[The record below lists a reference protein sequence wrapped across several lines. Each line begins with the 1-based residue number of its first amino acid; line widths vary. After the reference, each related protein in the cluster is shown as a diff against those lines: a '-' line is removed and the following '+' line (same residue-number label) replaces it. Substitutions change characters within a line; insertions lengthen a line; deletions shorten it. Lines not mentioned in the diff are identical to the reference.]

1 MNSRFLI
8 MLIIA
13 LILAGGAAW
22 MANRWVES
30 KSSINRSSL
39 DRNTVAVVVAATKIP
54 FGTRVEATHIK
65 LLEWP
70 KNSVPNEAF
79 TELQPVVGKVSQ
91 RSFITN
97 EILLKPQIREH
108 LGGSTLSALITEG
121 MRAMSVRV
129 NDVVGVA
136 GFILPGNKVDIIH
149 VKGKGK
155 NTYTLLHNIKV
166 LAIDQRASTDQDKP
180 AVVRALTL
188 EVSPK
193 HSEKLVKAMKT
204 GSLTFTLRNPLDD
217 EELIK
222 EKEETK
228 PKKVVKR
235 KFRRRTP
242 VPDTSI
248 GILPWN
254 SKTEKKCKAKIC

>member
-1 MNSRFLI
+1 

-13 LILAGGAAW
+13 IVLAGGAAW
-22 MANRWVES
+22 IANRWVES
-30 KSSINRSSL
+30 QTNVASSTQA
-39 DRNTVAVVVAATKIP
+39 NTVAVVVAATNIP
-54 FGTRVEATHIK
+54 FGSRIEATQIK
-65 LLEWP
+65 LIEWP
-70 KNSVPNEAF
+70 KSSVPEHAF
-79 TELQPVVGKVSQ
+79 YELQPLVGKVTQ
-91 RSFITN
+91 RSFISN
-97 EILLKPQIREH
+97 EILLKPFIKEH

-129 NDVVGVA
+129 NDIVGVA

-155 NTYTLLHNIKV
+155 LTYTLLHNIKV
-166 LAIDQRASTDQDKP
+166 LAIDQTASTDQNKP

-204 GSLTFTLRNPLDD
+204 GSLQFTLRNPLDD

-222 EKEETK
+222 EKEAVK
-228 PKKVVKR
+228 SKKKVRR
-235 KFRRRTP
+235 KIRRP
-242 VPDTSI
+242 APESSI
-248 GILPWN
+248 TVLPWK
-254 SKTEKKCKAKIC
+254 SKVEKKCKAKVC

>member
-13 LILAGGAAW
+13 LVLAGGAAW
-22 MANRWVES
+22 IANRWVDS
-30 KSSINRSSL
+30 QSGIKTISTN
-39 DRNTVAVVVAATKIP
+39 RNTVAVVVAANKIP
-54 FGTRVEATHIK
+54 FGTRIEATHIK

-70 KNSVPNEAF
+70 KNSVPSEVF
-79 TELQPVVGKVSQ
+79 TELQPVVGRVSQ

-97 EILLKPQIREH
+97 EILLKPMIKEH

-149 VKGKGK
+149 AKGKGFS
-155 NTYTLLHNIKV
+155 TYTLLHNIKV
-166 LAIDQRASTDQDKP
+166 LAIDQIASTEQDKP

-188 EVSPK
+188 EVTPK
-193 HSEKLVKAMKT
+193 QSEKLVKSMKT
-204 GSLTFTLRNPLDD
+204 GSLQFTLRNPLDD
-217 EELIK
+217 EELIQEK
-222 EKEETK
+222 EKIK
-228 PKKVVKR
+228 PKKTKR
-235 KFRRRTP
+235 KIRRAP
-242 VPDTSI
+242 VDTSI

>member
-1 MNSRFLI
+1 MNSRFSI

-13 LILAGGAAW
+13 LVLAGGAAW

-30 KSSINRSSL
+30 QSSITTASTQT
-39 DRNTVAVVVAATKIP
+39 NTVAVVVAASNIP
-54 FGTRVEATHIK
+54 FGTRIEATHIK

-70 KNSVPNEAF
+70 KGSVPAEVF

-97 EILLKPQIREH
+97 EILLKPQIKEH

-149 VKGKGK
+149 AKGKGS

-166 LAIDQRASTDQDKP
+166 LAIDQTASTDQDKP

-193 HSEKLVKAMKT
+193 QSEKLVKAMKN
-204 GSLTFTLRNPLDD
+204 GSLQFTLRNPLDD

-222 EKEETK
+222 EKEELK
-228 PKKVVKR
+228 PKKVT
-235 KFRRRTP
+235 RRIRRP
-242 VPDTSI
+242 APDSSI
-248 GILPWN
+248 GILPWG
-254 SKTEKKCKAKIC
+254 SKTVKKCKAKVC